1 MSPDLLP
8 AIAAFARV
16 AHHGSFTRAAAELGV
31 SPSALSQTV
40 RGLEGKL
47 GVRLLER
54 STRSVRPSE
63 IGQRFLEQSRAGLDS
78 IAAAI
83 EGLDEARQRPAGLLR
98 LNASQS
104 AAKVAV
110 LPHLAAFGAAYPE
123 VTVELHCENALLDL
137 VSGGFDAGLRLGEH
151 LADGVVAVPLGPRQR
166 MATFASPAYLE
177 GRKLPRTPDDLR
189 GHRCLQVRLTSGL
202 YRWEYANKGR
212 DFAIE
217 TQGPV
222 ITNDGDVMLAAA
234 RAGVGIG
241 CTMEALV
248 AADFEAGRLV
258 PLLKPWWPS
267 FPGFYLY
274 HSTRVNTPRKLRV
287 FIDFMKARCNA

>member
-1 MSPDLLP
+1 DLLP

-110 LPHLAAFGAAYPE
+110 LPHLAAFGAA
-123 VTVELHCENALLDL
+123 
-137 VSGGFDAGLRLGEH
+137 
-151 LADGVVAVPLGPRQR
+151 
-166 MATFASPAYLE
+166 
-177 GRKLPRTPDDLR
+177 
-189 GHRCLQVRLTSGL
+189 
-202 YRWEYANKGR
+202 
-212 DFAIE
+212 
-217 TQGPV
+217 
-222 ITNDGDVMLAAA
+222 
-234 RAGVGIG
+234 
-241 CTMEALV
+241 
-248 AADFEAGRLV
+248 
-258 PLLKPWWPS
+258 
-267 FPGFYLY
+267 
-274 HSTRVNTPRKLRV
+274 
-287 FIDFMKARCNA
+287 